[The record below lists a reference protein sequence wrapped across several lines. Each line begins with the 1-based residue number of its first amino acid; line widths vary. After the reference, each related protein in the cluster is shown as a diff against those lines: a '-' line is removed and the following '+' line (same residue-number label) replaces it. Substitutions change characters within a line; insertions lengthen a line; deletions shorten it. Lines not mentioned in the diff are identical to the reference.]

1 MRARRV
7 LRRTGFRPR
16 RCAGLVS
23 AVCGFVVI
31 AVAVLASNPAFAE
44 KLQPIS
50 LSPDDSKIEITALGE
65 LYEGRGDTLQVDT
78 AGAAEGGIGRMVVP
92 ARTPGTNPN
101 WLVFSLTNPTDRQV
115 ERWLTADRYN
125 LIGSGAVWPDLDA
138 KRIES
143 VTPSIGFVPER
154 VKSERADVFR
164 ITLEPGQTITYVA
177 ELSSQRFPRV
187 YLWKPLDYEIK
198 VRERLLFNGALLG
211 LTGLLAIFLTAI
223 FAANHKLVFPA
234 SALVAWCALAYLCVE
249 FGFFHKLFQLKPE
262 GNAVYRAAAEAA
274 LATSLVIFLH
284 VFLRLAL
291 WGGLVRMLV
300 SVWLLVQF
308 SLIAVAVIDPRLA
321 STFARLSFLVIGAV
335 GAGLT
340 LYLAFRGQDRALS
353 LIPTWLLFLVWMFAA
368 AVVLTGRL
376 SGDMAVSSLIGG
388 LVLILLII
396 GFTVTQYAFR
406 SLEPVY
412 GAAPSEM
419 QLRAIA
425 VDGARSSVWEW
436 SNRRDEVFVGPEV
449 EAALGLSLGELSL
462 KADEFLH
469 YLHPADREKFKSIIW
484 SAQERAD
491 GRLHS
496 DLRIRHADNSYRW
509 FEIEASRIPG
519 NDPRSIRCVGLIRD
533 VTEQRRAHERL
544 VHDAV
549 HCGITKLPNKEI
561 LLDRLDVLQRRA
573 QSDPTIRPQI
583 ICIGVDKLRN
593 ANATYGYNIGD
604 SLLLT
609 FARRLQR
616 YVGPDDTLA
625 RLGGAKFV
633 MLLPAGQSATEL
645 AALAE
650 RIQRSLRSKIEIA
663 GREFVLTASLGIAV
677 DNGQMTDHSELVNNA
692 EIAMYRA
699 RRGGGGKVEIFTQ
712 DMRVDRDER
721 ALVEAELVKALER
734 NQIRVEY
741 VPIVSL
747 SNSKLAGFE
756 AVARW
761 EHAKFGRINPLA
773 FEPQSESSDL
783 PVRIGSYVLLKAL
796 RSAAQWQQILPR
808 AEDPMFVS
816 LKVSEKELFRA
827 DLVQE
832 IRTILGRGI
841 VPNGGLRLEVPER
854 LIMDNPEQASEILE
868 WFRGGG
874 AEITLDEF
882 GTGHTSLA
890 HLQRLAF
897 DAIKVDRVLL
907 SDCGAKDQADSAGL
921 RSIIAFAH
929 ELGKMVIA
937 AGVESDDEVAHLRS
951 IGCAQAMGPSLG
963 GAHTEQQVAHLLKSI
978 QKAERKL
985 QPRSLFKA
993 NTKRKPAKA
1002 RADGA
1007 DTKKKR
1013 RASAPAPAGNGHD
1026 VPPPVPPPAA
1036 EQTGE
1041 TVSAASRRHRHSND
1055 GKVVALSKKKPARR
1069 APPPPWPGRR
1079 EGENGAD
1086 IQPPPPPGS
1095 PPASEI
1101 VPLTPNPL
1109 TSESLPTAVSLR
1121 PVALEGPEA
1130 GVAPTVPSTGPTA
1143 PPPVPPA
1150 AAQLPDMTSGA
1161 SVPGGN
1167 GASLGGE
1174 SLLPP
1179 ASEEPSDVAA
1189 LPVVGEL
1196 PPDVPVPPP
1205 LPPAAAAN
1213 SGDVENG
1220 FPAPSEFETDGLP
1233 RFLGSPP
1240 AHRHTPPE
1248 SGGEAADTSK
1258 YAHLPPAVAASLARL
1273 AGKPA
1278 GASAG
1283 GARLKAKRD

>member
-1 MRARRV
+1 MLLTLSYGQGRGAALASAV
-7 LRRTGFRPR
+7 
-16 RCAGLVS
+16 AGLLS
-23 AVCGFVVI
+23 AGLLML
-31 AVAVLASNPAFAE
+31 APVAAE
-44 KLQPIS
+44 AKAGQPIT
-50 LSPDDSKIEITALGE
+50 LSPNDSRIEITALGE
-65 LYEGRGDTLQVDT
+65 LYEARGDTLQVDT
-78 AGAAEGGIGRMVVP
+78 AGAADGGIGRMVVP
-92 ARTPGTNPN
+92 AKTPGTNPN

-164 ITLEPGQTITYVA
+164 VTLEPGQTITYVA

-223 FAANHKLVFPA
+223 FAANHKLVFPSA
-234 SALVAWCALAYLCVE
+234 ALVAWCALAYLCVE
-249 FGFFHKLFQLKPE
+249 FGFFHKLFHLKPE

-321 STFARLSFLVIGAV
+321 ATFARLSFLVVGTV

-340 LYLAFRGQDRALS
+340 FYLAVRGQDRALS
-353 LIPTWLLFLVWMFAA
+353 LIPTWLLFLVWIFAA

-376 SGDMAVSSLIGG
+376 SGEMVVSSLIGG

-412 GAAPSEM
+412 GAAPSEL

-425 VDGARSSVWEW
+425 VDGARASVWEW
-436 SNRRDEVFVGPEV
+436 SNRRDEVYVGPEV

-462 KADEFLH
+462 KSDEFSH
-469 YLHPADREKFKSIIW
+469 YLHPADREKFKAILW

-496 DLRIRHADNSYRW
+496 DFRIRHADNSYRW

-519 NDPRSIRCVGLIRD
+519 NDPRSVRCVGLIRD

-549 HCGITKLPNKEI
+549 HCNITKLPNKEI
-561 LLDRLDVLQRRA
+561 LLDRLSVLSHRA
-573 QSDPTIRPQI
+573 QSETSIRPHL
-583 ICIGVDKLRN
+583 ICVGIDKLRN
-593 ANATYGYNIGD
+593 ANAAYGHNMGD
-604 SLLLT
+604 SLILT

-616 YVGPDDTLA
+616 HLGPDDTLA
-625 RLGGAKFV
+625 RLGGAKFL
-633 MLLPAGQSATEL
+633 MLLPAEQRPQDL

-650 RIQRSLRSKIEIA
+650 RIRRSLRSKIEIA
-663 GREFVLTASLGIAV
+663 GQEFVLTASIGIAV
-677 DNGQMTDHSELVNNA
+677 DNNDVADHAELVKNA

-699 RRGGGGKVEIFTQ
+699 RRGGGDKVEIFTP

-721 ALVEAELVKALER
+721 AQVEAELVKALER

-747 SNSKLAGFE
+747 STKELAGFE

-761 EHAKFGRINPLA
+761 EHPKFGSINPLA
-773 FEPQSESSDL
+773 FEAQSDESDL

-796 RSAAQWQQILPR
+796 RSAAHWQQLLPR
-808 AEDPMFVS
+808 TDDPLFVS
-816 LKVSEKELFRA
+816 IKVSEKELFRA

-841 VPNGGLRLEVPER
+841 VPKGGLRLEVPER
-854 LIMDNPEQASEILE
+854 LIMENPEQASEILE
-868 WFRGGG
+868 WFSGGG

-897 DAIKVDRVLL
+897 ETIKVDRVLL
-907 SDCGAKDQADSAGL
+907 SDCGAKDQAESTGL

-929 ELGKMVIA
+929 ELGKKVIA
-937 AGVESDDEVAHLRS
+937 TGVESDEEVAYLRAM
-951 IGCAQAMGPSLG
+951 GCAQAEGPCLG
-963 GAHTEQQVAHLLKSI
+963 GTHTEQQVAQLLKSI
-978 QKAERKL
+978 RKTERKL
-985 QPRSLFKA
+985 QPRGLFTA
-993 NTKRKPAKA
+993 NTKKKIA
-1002 RADGA
+1002 RARANGD

-1013 RASAPAPAGNGHD
+1013 RAAAQGAGGHGAGATPPAPPQPAERSN
-1026 VPPPVPPPAA
+1026 VP
-1036 EQTGE
+1036 
-1041 TVSAASRRHRHSND
+1041 VSAVPGSED
-1055 GKVVALSKKKPARR
+1055 PKKGQEGKVVALPKKRPARR
-1069 APPPPWPGRR
+1069 GSPPPWPGRR
-1079 EGENGAD
+1079 GDANGAD
-1086 IQPPPPPGS
+1086 EPPRPVAVSPPPPPS
-1095 PPASEI
+1095 AI
-1101 VPLTPNPL
+1101 APLAPNPL
-1109 TSESLPTAVSLR
+1109 TAPSP
-1121 PVALEGPEA
+1121 PVIPIRPEA
-1130 GVAPTVPSTGPTA
+1130 AGGPNEGVPVTAPPTV
-1143 PPPVPPA
+1143 PPPVPPQA
-1150 AAQLPDMTSGA
+1150 SQMPESMAGA
-1161 SVPGGN
+1161 P
-1167 GASLGGE
+1167 
-1174 SLLPP
+1174 
-1179 ASEEPSDVAA
+1179 
-1189 LPVVGEL
+1189 LPVGDGPSGGGFE
-1196 PPDVPVPPP
+1196 PP
-1205 LPPAAAAN
+1205 LPPVSVVVQDGPTPPPIPPTMS
-1213 SGDVENG
+1213 SGEVEDVFAESQ
-1220 FPAPSEFETDGLP
+1220 AFEAEGLP
-1233 RFLGSPP
+1233 RFLGSAP
-1240 AHRHTPPE
+1240 AHSRTPPE
-1248 SGGEAADTSK
+1248 SGGEAEEPSK

-1278 GASAG
+1278 GAASG
-1283 GARLKAKRD
+1283 GSRLKSKRS